1 MDYSFL
7 FSVNVVFDKSLILVI
22 GTTSFSKE
30 RRSTLIRDLFQLVGT
45 VTAFKDD
52 QTLKYTFI
60 LATGKRFLD
69 LWKPTFFIRIFFT
82 AI

>member
-22 GTTSFSKE
+22 GTSSFSKE
-30 RRSTLIRDLFQLVGT
+30 RHSTLIRDLFQLIGT

-52 QTLKYTFI
+52 QTLKYNFI
-60 LATGKRFLD
+60 LTTGKRFLD
-69 LWKPTFFIRIFFT
+69 LWKPTFFIHIFFT